1 MISGLLTDCRQRIKE
16 LYGLTLEKI
25 EEALDAGEIDK
36 VDGVEYIDRPD
47 HQTRLLAVNEFTKL
61 LRGRVE
67 TKVKGLLAGMTE
79 SGKPATGIT
88 WQPDRGGRNH
98 SRMEELVTN
107 D

>member
-61 LRGRVE
+61 LRVVL
-67 TKVKGLLAGMTE
+67 KQK
-79 SGKPATGIT
+79 
-88 WQPDRGGRNH
+88 
-98 SRMEELVTN
+98 
-107 D
+107 